1 MDSAWKLLCLWSK
14 PDQSVQPFL
23 TLKKTKKNQSDF
35 DTFQSLGQLL
45 FSMAEKKKIKYVNS
59 SPLHGKYMTDT
70 YTTWSLELVVL
81 VLCFPARSGETWLPS
96 I

>member
-1 MDSAWKLLCLWSK
+1 MET
-14 PDQSVQPFL
+14 
-23 TLKKTKKNQSDF
+23 TLSLIKTRPKCSTFSDFKKNKKKNQSDF